1 MSTLKRYWAVQPGVK
16 KHDQSG
22 TLNWV
27 QLIHQDVGL
36 TDYIILCLK
45 RFSSTSEGV
54 LSLFGTQ
61 IAAVFLCRHFT
72 LGGGILF
79 PRVTWSQN
87 HLSFE

>member
-1 MSTLKRYWAVQPGVK
+1 MSMLKRYWAVQPRVK

-27 QLIHQDVGL
+27 QPINQDVGL

-45 RFSSTSEGV
+45 RFSPTSEGV

-61 IAAVFLCRHFT
+61 IAAVFFVSA
-72 LGGGILF
+72 F
-79 PRVTWSQN
+79 YPRWHGPISPGNMVPK
-87 HLSFE
+87 SFEL